1 MSHEFEV
8 LEPEEK
14 KTRPGFLTVL
24 GILSFISIGMNLAL
38 LLFQLI
44 SGKPSEGEMLQEKVA
59 LSESI
64 TEMED
69 LGMDSFAEFFE
80 KAQAMSEQFNERF
93 YIAISISILTYLIGL
108 FGVIRM
114 WKGHKLGFHLYIIY
128 SLLAIGG
135 VYLYISPAN
144 VPALGVII
152 NAVISG
158 IFIFMYSR
166 NLKWMK

>member
-44 SGKPSEGEMLQEKVA
+44 SGKPSEAEMLQEKVA

-69 LGMDSFAEFFE
+69 LGMDSFASSLRKLRLCLNNSTSDSTSLF
-80 KAQAMSEQFNERF
+80 QSQF
-93 YIAISISILTYLIGL
+93 
-108 FGVIRM
+108 
-114 WKGHKLGFHLYIIY
+114 
-128 SLLAIGG
+128 
-135 VYLYISPAN
+135 
-144 VPALGVII
+144 
-152 NAVISG
+152 
-158 IFIFMYSR
+158 
-166 NLKWMK
+166 

>member
-44 SGKPSEGEMLQEKVA
+44 SGKPSEAEMLQEKVA

-108 FGVIRM
+108 F
-114 WKGHKLGFHLYIIY
+114 
-128 SLLAIGG
+128 
-135 VYLYISPAN
+135 
-144 VPALGVII
+144 AL
-152 NAVISG
+152 NAMPPSTNDKFSTSTG
-158 IFIFMYSR
+158 A
-166 NLKWMK
+166 K